1 MRTLPLIKLAA
12 LVALSALLASCD
24 ALGIESGT
32 ATAARKE
39 ADGKAIGSAC
49 RHAMRAIED
58 CYTLNT
64 KASKS
69 AVYAGWREMDEYMRE
84 NKIEGVAP
92 VIPRKAAKPAEPASA
107 PEGDEGGGHAAGGA
121 DEGGHGSPDKAG
133 KADAEAPKPGD
144 EPAPHAKA
152 PRKVAAARQN
162 TTH

>member
-1 MRTLPLIKLAA
+1 MRLVSILA
-12 LVALSALLASCD
+12 LVAVSVLLASCD

-49 RHAMRAIED
+49 RHALRAIED
-58 CYTLNT
+58 CYTLNG
-64 KASKS
+64 KASKA

-84 NKIEGVAP
+84 NKIEGVVP

-107 PEGDEGGGHAAGGA
+107 PEGDEGGHAAGA
-121 DEGGHGSPDKAG
+121 AAEGGHGSADKAG
-133 KADAEAPKPGD
+133 KADAEAPKPGED
-144 EPAPHAKA
+144 AAPRAKA
-152 PRKVAAARQN
+152 PRKVATAPREQ

>member
-1 MRTLPLIKLAA
+1 MRIQPLIKLAA
-12 LVALSALLASCD
+12 LTALSVLLASCD

-39 ADGKAIGSAC
+39 ADGKAVGSAC

-64 KASKS
+64 KASK
-69 AVYAGWREMDEYMRE
+69 AAIYAGWREMDEYMRE
-84 NKIEGVAP
+84 NKIEGIAP

-107 PEGDEGGGHAAGGA
+107 PDGEGEDGGHAAA
-121 DEGGHGSPDKAG
+121 TEPGGHGSAG
-133 KADAEAPKPGD
+133 KADAEAPRARD
-144 EPAPHAKA
+144 ETAPHAKA
-152 PRKVAAARQN
+152 PRKVAAAREP